1 MGASHKSEA
10 PKFLNTT
17 NERKKMRNEKLDGK
31 VAFITGANRGLG
43 LETAR
48 ELGKLGIVVVL
59 GSRDSKK
66 GEAAAAELRD
76 EGITAESLGFDVT
89 KSKDHQKAYDY
100 FAKKYGRLHILV
112 NNAGVLKESQISA
125 IGSGPNPVSAV
136 SSEVLRE
143 TFETNFFAPV
153 ALTQKLLPLIRKAPA
168 GRIVNVSSILG
179 SLTLHSD
186 PNSPIYP
193 FKTFAYDASKA
204 ALNAFTV
211 HLAYEVRDSKI
222 KVNSAHPGWVKTEMG
237 GPNAPMEP
245 SEGGKTSAQLASL
258 ADDGPSGGFFH
269 LGEALPW

>member
-1 MGASHKSEA
+1 MNKAK
-10 PKFLNTT
+10 PN
-17 NERKKMRNEKLDGK
+17 GK

-48 ELGKLGIVVVL
+48 ELGKQAIVVVL

-66 GEAAAAELRD
+66 GQTAAAKLCD
-76 EGITAESLGFDVT
+76 EGINAESLGFDVT
-89 KSKDHQKAYDY
+89 KPQDHQKAYDY
-100 FAKKYGRLHILV
+100 FEKKYGQLDILV
-112 NNAGVLKESQISA
+112 NNAGVLKESPISA
-125 IGSGPNPVSAV
+125 SGSEPNPVSAV
-136 SSEVLRE
+136 SPEILRE

-153 ALTQKLLPLIRKAPA
+153 TLTRKLLPLIRKAPA

-179 SLTLHSD
+179 SLALHSD
-186 PNSPIYP
+186 PNSPIYS

-211 HLAYEVRDSKI
+211 HLAYELRDSKI

-245 SEGGKTSAQLASL
+245 SEGGKTSAQLATL
-258 ADDGPSGGFFH
+258 PDDGPSGGFFH
-269 LGEALPW
+269 LGQRLPW